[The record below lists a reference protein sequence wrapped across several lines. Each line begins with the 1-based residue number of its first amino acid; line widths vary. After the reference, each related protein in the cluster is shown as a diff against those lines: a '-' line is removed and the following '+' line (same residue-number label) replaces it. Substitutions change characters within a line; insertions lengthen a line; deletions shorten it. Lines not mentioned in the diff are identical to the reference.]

1 MIPASNQK
9 LLVAAAALEV
19 LGADHVFTTEVRAG
33 PVSGGV
39 VAGDLYLVGG
49 GDPVLTTD
57 DYPAA
62 EINGYPVLNA
72 TSLDVLADS
81 VAAAGIT
88 RIDGNVVG
96 DGSRFDDE
104 LFHPNWPDDVLVTE
118 AGPFDALLVND
129 ARFAD
134 AAVPSIENWQVANDP
149 SAGAAEELAR
159 LLEARGITIAGAA
172 TSGTA
177 PADLTVVASIDSA
190 PLPAVIDEMQASSDN
205 NTAEM
210 LLKEL
215 GVASGGEGTTAA
227 GAAAVTTALGNL
239 GLDTTGV
246 VVDDGSGLSN
256 ENRVTCRL
264 LAGILA
270 AHEPGDEFAAGLPA
284 AGQEGTTLSDV
295 FVGSAVED
303 RLVGK
308 TGTLHNEPYN
318 ADPPAVKAL
327 SGYLPI
333 EGGGTIEFAL
343 VLNSTG
349 TLTEQTRLPPDLG
362 PLRRGPGLVSGRG
375 DGGRARSRI
384 GRRPMRT
391 PMFPLGNTLLPGEL
405 LPLNVFEPRYRQLVL
420 DCLAAEVAEFG
431 VVLIE
436 RGSEVGGGDART
448 SVGTIARIVRVLPLG
463 GGRFDVAAVGTGA
476 STCWSGS
483 PTIPTRA
490 PTSRTGRSRWRPTP
504 SRCAGSS
511 SACGE
516 RVEAA
521 RALVSEVARAN
532 KRRPP
537 FPKRAPVELSDDVV
551 RATYQL
557 AARAPIGPADR
568 HRLLAAPTLDS
579 RLEALGAALDDAEAM
594 LRFRLA

>member
-1 MIPASNQK
+1 MAAPDAAPPAAVLNTPLLSFRRVPGLIARDLNDDAFAAAVGSFADTLDATSCVVVQLDGDEVGAHNPDVPVIPASNQK

-88 RIDGNVVG
+88 RIDGNIVG

-134 AAVPSIENWQVANDP
+134 APVPSIENWQVADDP

-159 LLEARGITIAGAA
+159 LLEARGITIAGEA

-190 PLPAVIDEMQASSDN
+190 PLPAVINEMQASSDN

-270 AHEPGDEFAAGLPA
+270 AHEPGDEFATGLPA

-349 TLTEQTRLPPDLG
+349 TLTEQSVYRPIWDRFAEVLASYPAGATAAELG
-362 PLRRGPGLVSGRG
+362 PG
-375 DGGRARSRI
+375 
-384 GRRPMRT
+384 
-391 PMFPLGNTLLPGEL
+391 
-405 LPLNVFEPRYRQLVL
+405 
-420 DCLAAEVAEFG
+420 
-431 VVLIE
+431 
-436 RGSEVGGGDART
+436 
-448 SVGTIARIVRVLPLG
+448 
-463 GGRFDVAAVGTGA
+463 
-476 STCWSGS
+476 
-483 PTIPTRA
+483 
-490 PTSRTGRSRWRPTP
+490 
-504 SRCAGSS
+504 
-511 SACGE
+511 
-516 RVEAA
+516 
-521 RALVSEVARAN
+521 
-532 KRRPP
+532 
-537 FPKRAPVELSDDVV
+537 
-551 RATYQL
+551 
-557 AARAPIGPADR
+557 
-568 HRLLAAPTLDS
+568 
-579 RLEALGAALDDAEAM
+579 
-594 LRFRLA
+594 